1 MKKKMILLM
10 ALLASMVGVQAQGNS
25 VSVSAVTIP
34 QGGTGSFDIV
44 LTNSEQLTGYQ
55 MTLTLPEGI
64 SFDRQ
69 VKSDRFVEDDHT
81 VSAAVKTDGMVAMT
95 CLSGNSTAINGN
107 SGTLLTMN
115 ISASADLAVGET
127 LTATL
132 TDVIF
137 VTTPEGVQRNLDD
150 VNISITIG
158 APADTRVLIDEDE
171 TAAPAA
177 ATGVDVRVKRTI
189 TAGVWNTI
197 CLPFAMT
204 AAQVKEAF
212 GDDVLLGD
220 FTGCET
226 ELDGDENVTGLT
238 VKFNSATAIE
248 ANHPYIIKV
257 SANVEEFTAD
267 GVTIEAE
274 EEPSVDKDPYVVG
287 KGKTAVTFYNRFVG
301 NYVNGT
307 QVPAETLFLNSD
319 MFWYSTG
326 ATTIKSLRGY
336 FDFYDVLSSYD
347 AGTNARMR
355 IAFNETN
362 RMDDVKQAA
371 AVTDG
376 NIYSLQ
382 GVQVE
387 NPQKGPYIKDGKV
400 VIFKLLLSAKLPH
413 GT

>member
-137 VTTPEGVQRNLDD
+137 VTTPEGLQRNLDD

-158 APADTRVLIDEDE
+158 EQADNRVLLDEND
-171 TAAPAA
+171 TQAPEAA
-177 ATGVDVRVKRTI
+177 AGVDVRVKRTI
-189 TAGVWNTI
+189 TPGVWNTI

-326 ATTIKSLRGY
+326 ATTIKGIRGY

-362 RMDDVKQAA
+362 RMDGVKQAA

-400 VIFKLLLSAKLPH
+400 VIFK
-413 GT
+413 

>member
-1 MKKKMILLM
+1 MKKLIVSMLCLGLM
-10 ALLASMVGVQAQGNS
+10 AAGKASADNTLS
-25 VSVSAVTIP
+25 VNDVTLP
-34 QGGTGSFDIV
+34 QGGQATVEVTCNFSTDFLGLQFDLELNEDGKV
-44 LTNSEQLTGYQ
+44 TPNMDTKGKPVAELGFSETSHTFSNSQLSESEQLLQKYRFMCVSLDNDQ
-55 MTLTLPEGI
+55 LP
-64 SFDRQ
+64 
-69 VKSDRFVEDDHT
+69 
-81 VSAAVKTDGMVAMT
+81 
-95 CLSGNSTAINGN
+95 N
-107 SGTLLTMN
+107 SGTLVRITLN
-115 ISASADLAVGET
+115 ASAEAQVGQVYEVKLAGIE
-127 LTATL
+127 L
-132 TDVIF
+132 TDADKQKV
-137 VTTPEGVQRNLDD
+137 NLDD
-150 VNISITIG
+150 IAFSITIG
-158 APADTRVLIDEDE
+158 EPADTRTLLDE
-171 TAAPAA
+171 TSTTAPAA
-177 ATGVDVRVKRTI
+177 ASNVDVRVKRTI

-204 AAQVKEAF
+204 ATQVKEAF

-326 ATTIKSLRGY
+326 ATTIKGLRGY

-362 RMDDVKQAA
+362 RMDGVKQAA

-400 VIFKLLLSAKLPH
+400 VIFK
-413 GT
+413 